1 MFLYAK
7 KKRKSGNGDTE
18 SARGETSQFKKI
30 GPIQFA
36 IGQSLNKVQ
45 EMLGRRM
52 VHQPY
57 LHSFE
62 IIHDPI
68 H

>member
-1 MFLYAK
+1 MNLDSH
-7 KKRKSGNGDTE
+7 R
-18 SARGETSQFKKI
+18 
-30 GPIQFA
+30 
-36 IGQSLNKVQ
+36 
-45 EMLGRRM
+45 

-68 H
+68 HQVHQNPRVLGHVLPEIDYKKAN